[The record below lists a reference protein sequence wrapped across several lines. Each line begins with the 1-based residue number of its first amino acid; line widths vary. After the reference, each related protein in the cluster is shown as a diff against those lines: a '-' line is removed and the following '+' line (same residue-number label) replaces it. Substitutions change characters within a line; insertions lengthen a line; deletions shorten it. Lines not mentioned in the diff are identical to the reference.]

1 LDSLLEQ
8 AEIPLFRQPF
18 YRTRQ
23 FLGALRPTVESHER
37 DDAAALLGEGLWP
50 LFESMTARDQRHSL
64 DVLRTLTDQN
74 HHDKDLLLAALLHDV
89 GKGRLAAANV
99 RLWHRV
105 VYVLLGAWM
114 PRLLCRVANGR
125 GGLGALN
132 RHAERGAV
140 VAEALGAPAGVV
152 DLIRRHH
159 DDDPHDE
166 PLRTLRVADDAC

>member
-1 LDSLLEQ
+1 
-8 AEIPLFRQPF
+8 LFRQPI

-23 FLGALRPTVESHER
+23 FLGAIRPTVESDER
-37 DDAAALLGEGLWP
+37 DATRILLGESLWP
-50 LFESMTARDQRHSL
+50 LFESMKARDQRHSL
-64 DVLRTLTDQN
+64 DVFHALKDQGD
-74 HHDKDLLLAALLHDV
+74 HDEELLMAALLHDI

-105 VYVLLGAWM
+105 AYVLLGATT
-114 PRLLCRVANGR
+114 PALLRRVANGR

-152 DLIRRHH
+152 DLVRRHH
-159 DDDPHDE
+159 DDDPSDE
-166 PLRTLRVADDAC
+166 PLRTLRIADDAC

>member
-1 LDSLLEQ
+1 
-8 AEIPLFRQPF
+8 LFDRPF

-23 FLGALRPTVESHER
+23 FLGAFRPTVESAER
-37 DDAAALLGEGLWP
+37 TDARVLLGERLWP
-50 LFESMTARDQRHSL
+50 LFESMKPRDQRHSL
-64 DVLRTLTDQN
+64 DVFHVLKDQGD
-74 HHDKDLLLAALLHDV
+74 HDQDLLMAALLHDV

-105 VYVLLGAWM
+105 VYVLLGAG
-114 PRLLCRVANGR
+114 PPGLLRRVANGR

-140 VAEALGAPAGVV
+140 VAEALGASAGVV

-159 DDDPHDE
+159 DDDPHDK
-166 PLRTLRVADDAC
+166 PLRTLRIADDAC